1 MSEEK
6 KLEKKIMQKIKNG
19 HIKLRS
25 KYVFFAEKLGLNGAL
40 ALTIIL
46 AILFFNLFLFYF
58 KTAGHL
64 VYLSFGKDG
73 ILAFLETF
81 PYLLVIVFLLFLLL
95 ASYLSRKNENFY
107 KKPFS
112 HLVLALIILVIFLGS
127 FLTYLGIDKRIE
139 RELYSSRPTGR
150 VLKPFFNRCLGDCQ
164 KGMAGLVSEVYQD
177 YLIIKTPRGLQ
188 KVIFKLKM
196 PCFEKIE
203 VGNFI
208 IATGE
213 KKGND
218 FFAYRIKL
226 IDKREIPLIE
236 RGIHQRFLFEKEKIS
251 LPPEFPCEINH
262 TCPINSL
269 ENISK

>member
-1 MSEEK
+1 MQEEK
-6 KLEKKIMQKIKNG
+6 KMENKIMQKIKSG

-46 AILFFNLFLFYF
+46 AILFFNLFLFYL

-73 ILAFLETF
+73 ILALLETF

-95 ASYLSRKNENFY
+95 ASYLSKKNENFY

-112 HLVLALIILVIFLGS
+112 HLILALIILVIFLGS
-127 FLTYLGIDKRIE
+127 FLTYLGMDKRIE
-139 RELYSSRPTGR
+139 KELYSSRPTGR
-150 VLKPFFNRCLGDCQ
+150 VLKPFFNGCLGDCQ
-164 KGMAGLVSEVYQD
+164 KGIAGLVSEINQD

-188 KVIFKLKM
+188 KVILKLKT
-196 PCFEKIE
+196 PCLEKIE
-203 VGNFI
+203 IGNFI
-208 IATGE
+208 IAAGE
-213 KKGND
+213 KGGMD

-226 IDKREIPLIE
+226 IDQRRIPLIE
-236 RGIHQRFLFEKEKIS
+236 QGIHQRFLFEKEKIPRPS
-251 LPPEFPCEINH
+251 EFPCEMNH
-262 TCPINSL
+262 SCPINSL
-269 ENISK
+269 ENIPK